1 MGGFELLPHTADVL
15 VRAWGS
21 TLEEALA
28 YAILGFYEVMTD
40 TSKIAQIER
49 REVKAEGFDPES
61 MLYNLIERLIILFD
75 EEAFIASKVENVVY
89 NQEGDT
95 LQVTAILVGERF
107 NMEKHESRVLIKA
120 ATYHLMRIWTEGG
133 KWYVQYVVDI

>member
-1 MGGFELLPHTADVL
+1 MGGFEILPHTADVL

-40 TSKIAQIER
+40 TSRIAQVER
-49 REVKAEGFDPES
+49 REVNAEGFDPES

-95 LQVTAILVGERF
+95 LRVTAILVGERF

>member
-1 MGGFELLPHTADVL
+1 MGGFEILPHTADVL

-40 TSKIAQIER
+40 TSKIEQAER
-49 REVKAEGFDPES
+49 REVNAEGFDPES
-61 MLYNLIERLIILFD
+61 MLYNLIERLVILFD
-75 EEAFIASKVENVVY
+75 EEAFIASKVENVIY
-89 NQEGDT
+89 NQEGGT
-95 LQVTAILVGERF
+95 LRVTAVLVGERF

-120 ATYHLMRIWTEGG
+120 ATYHLMRIWAEGG

>member
-1 MGGFELLPHTADVL
+1 MGGFEILPHTADVL

-40 TSKIAQIER
+40 TSKIAQVER
-49 REVKAEGFDPES
+49 MEVNAEGFDPES

-75 EEAFIASKVENVVY
+75 EDAFIASKVENVVY

-95 LQVTAILVGERF
+95 LRVTAILVGERF